1 MEVPDIPLD
10 PIEKVLFSA
19 ERETPPCSDF
29 CSSLLKGRPGLPG
42 VPGERGPVGGPG
54 PEGPRVSMACAHG
67 SCEDVKHISR
77 DREKKKRRM
86 RMAHKDPNSSLAL
99 QDSDQP
105 TALLCGVRPLLDH
118 CWSEVLAFTWS

>member
-10 PIEKVLFSA
+10 PIEKVLLSA
-19 ERETPPCSDF
+19 RRETPPCSDF

-67 SCEDVKHISR
+67 SCEDLKHIS
-77 DREKKKRRM
+77 
-86 RMAHKDPNSSLAL
+86 
-99 QDSDQP
+99 
-105 TALLCGVRPLLDH
+105 
-118 CWSEVLAFTWS
+118 